1 MQDRKSPVQR
11 KVEFITVAEAL
22 FLEKG
27 FENTSVDDIVNR
39 LGVAKGLFYY
49 YFDSKEDL
57 LVAITGRILDEVQS
71 TISSAMERKE
81 ATAMENFRALIPSNL
96 CINARSKMLMTYFR
110 QERNQAF
117 HHLMEERA
125 GQFLVP
131 AIEKIVRQGIEEG
144 VFHTDYPHEAA
155 IALMAVLHSL
165 RQDVS
170 GPDTRERATW
180 LTSVSQEIAERILA
194 ANPGTFR
201 VLSDSLPPDLWSK

>member
-11 KVEFITVAEAL
+11 KAEFITTAEAL

-71 TISSAMERKE
+71 TISSAMERKD
-81 ATAMENFRALIPSNL
+81 ATAMEHFKALIPSNL
-96 CINARSKMLMTYFR
+96 CINARSKLLIAYFR

-125 GQFLVP
+125 TAFLVP
-131 AIEKIVRQGIEEG
+131 AIERIIRQGIEED

-155 IALMAVLHSL
+155 IALMAVLQSL
-165 RQDVS
+165 RGAVP
-170 GPDTRERATW
+170 GPDRKDWSTR
-180 LTSVSQEIAERILA
+180 LTTISQEMAERILDA
-194 ANPGTFR
+194 KPGTFS
-201 VLSDSLPPDLWSK
+201 VLSDSLPPGIWSK